1 MKLFISICLFAIIY
15 VAVGCKHSGS
25 NDVPKCIQAI
35 LDANKSNTNWE
46 VGKVEEYEFQGKK
59 VYAFQPDARIIT
71 DGATTILSANCDTL
85 CSVGGFGGTAVNL
98 CNGEN
103 FFEKSVLK
111 RKIWEK

>member
-1 MKLFISICLFAIIY
+1 MKLFILTCLVAVIY
-15 VAVGCKHSGS
+15 VAAGCNGS
-25 NDVPKCIQAI
+25 RNVPQCVQTII
-35 LDANKSNTNWE
+35 DANKGNAKWE
-46 VGKVEEYEFQGKK
+46 VGRVEEYEFQGKM

-71 DGATTILSANCDTL
+71 DGATTILTANCDTL
-85 CSVGGFGGTAVNL
+85 CHVGGFGGPAVNS